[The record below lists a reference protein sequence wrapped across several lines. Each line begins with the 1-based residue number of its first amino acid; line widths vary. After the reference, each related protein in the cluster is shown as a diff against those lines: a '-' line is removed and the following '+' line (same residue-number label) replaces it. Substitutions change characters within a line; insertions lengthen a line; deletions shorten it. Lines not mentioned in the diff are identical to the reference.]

1 MEQLLPLIIQLV
13 VGAIGGNIGGA
24 ALKEKS
30 LGTLGNSIA
39 GAIGGVGGA
48 NILGALLGAGQAA
61 ASNGLDLNNIAGGG
75 VGGIILTVVAALI
88 KNAMANK
95 G

>member
-13 VGAIGGNIGGA
+13 AGAVGGNVGGA
-24 ALKEKS
+24 VLKDKS

-61 ASNGLDLNNIAGGG
+61 ATSGFDVNNLAGGG
-75 VGGIILTVVAALI
+75 VGGLILTVVAALI

-95 G
+95 T